1 MKVNRNSTKNFL
13 YSTLEGVLGK
23 WEHSKIEARV
33 DGSTCHLSTR
43 TESYTARESWLTT
56 TPLFNYYHLFLN
68 KFFRETVKFLFFC
81 PFRKSKLTSS
91 HPRNFYFILYFII
104 IIIIIINSFSRLQ
117 RGTNNVCIENWEFW
131 AKITLL

>member
-33 DGSTCHLSTR
+33 GGSTCHLSTR

-68 KFFRETVKFLFFC
+68 KFFRETLKFFILFAFPKVKADFIPSSQFLFLFYYNNNNN
-81 PFRKSKLTSS
+81 KL
-91 HPRNFYFILYFII
+91 L
-104 IIIIIINSFSRLQ
+104 
-117 RGTNNVCIENWEFW
+117 
-131 AKITLL
+131 